1 MDLRILLRDE
11 NPDLMN
17 GHLTG
22 EARAWY
28 AKDRGRTT
36 LEEILSLI
44 LSLIPSLIPSPI
56 PGRDARG
63 QSRQFVQTYNYFCLK
78 ELRVR
83 LILV

>member
-28 AKDRGRTT
+28 AKDRGRST
-36 LEEILSLI
+36 LEEV
-44 LSLIPSLIPSPI
+44 LSLIPSLIPSLT
-56 PGRDARG
+56 PGRDAHG
-63 QSRQFVQTYNYFCLK
+63 QSRQFVQTYNYLCSK